1 MDKSTVEQFQR
12 ENRPVWFM
20 GRRTAM
26 PIKARIVK
34 ICEDERSGEYAALD
48 YICDDEYAVFK
59 TDNVHFDCLYESKED
74 LIADICKEA
83 LKETAEIK
91 AFIQTKDDCIRF
103 LFSHNVSCSGRYTDW
118 VARRAVQNIARKK
131 WGLDLK

>member
-1 MDKSTVEQFQR
+1 MDKKTAEEFK
-12 ENRPVWFM
+12 EDGRPVWFL

-26 PIKARIVK
+26 PIKAKIVK
-34 ICEDERSGEYAALD
+34 LCGDERSGEYAALD
-48 YICDDEYAVFK
+48 YICDDECAVFK

-91 AFIQTKDDCIRF
+91 ASIQTKDDCIRF
-103 LFSHNVSCSGRYTDW
+103 LFSYNLSCSGRYTDW

>member
-1 MDKSTVEQFQR
+1 MDKNTAEKFQK
-12 ENRPVWFM
+12 ENRPVWFV

-26 PIKARIVK
+26 PLKARIVK
-34 ICEDERSGEYAALD
+34 ICEDDRAGEYV
-48 YICDDEYAVFK
+48 CDDEYAVFK

-91 AFIQTKDDCIRF
+91 AAVQTKDDCIRF
-103 LFSHNVSCSGRYTDW
+103 LFSHNLSCAGRYTDW

-131 WGLDLK
+131 WGG